1 MGRDL
6 AARGV
11 PDGKE
16 FGGERGGPRD
26 PTVVAAELHEEE
38 DEDAA
43 ARADCGDVEQVLDV
57 SVPHGIAVGTAFG
70 GRGDRWVHFGYLR
83 EILVLLG

>member
-11 PDGKE
+11 PDGE
-16 FGGERGGPRD
+16 ELGGERGGPRD

-43 ARADCGDVEQVLDV
+43 ARADCRDVEQVLNV
-57 SVPHGIAVGTAFG
+57 SIPRGIVVGTAFG
-70 GRGDRWVHFGYLR
+70 GGG
-83 EILVLLG
+83 

>member
-6 AARGV
+6 TARGV
-11 PDGKE
+11 PDGE
-16 FGGERGGPRD
+16 ELGGERGGPRN
-26 PTVVAAELHEEE
+26 PAVVAAELHEEK

-43 ARADCGDVEQVLDV
+43 ARADCRDVEQVLDV
-57 SVPHGIAVGTAFG
+57 SVPRRIAIATAFG
-70 GRGDRWVHFGYLR
+70 CGGKSWVHFGYLG